1 MLTYLSAE
9 MAKSGA
15 QGYAVLL
22 LHAFP
27 LSATMWQS
35 QIDALEKAGITVIAP
50 NAYGIDGS
58 AEKKDWTFTDYA
70 HELSTLL
77 ESLGVKRVTVVGLSM
92 GGYQA
97 FEFYR
102 LYPDKTVSLVLC
114 DTRADGDTPE
124 ARAGREEFIKA
135 VKAGG
140 AEEAIRRMIPNYFTA
155 ATYTSKPEV
164 VVLAENIIRK
174 QTGNIITEAMRAI
187 MLRYDATTILPAI
200 HCPVLVLN
208 GTEDKLTTPETAK
221 SISCRIP
228 GSQLRLLAAAGHLSN
243 MEKSGEFNRALLDH
257 IEKVRLT

>member
-140 AEEAIRRMIPNYFTA
+140 KIHSER
-155 ATYTSKPEV
+155 
-164 VVLAENIIRK
+164 
-174 QTGNIITEAMRAI
+174 TG
-187 MLRYDATTILPAI
+187 YP
-200 HCPVLVLN
+200 
-208 GTEDKLTTPETAK
+208 
-221 SISCRIP
+221 
-228 GSQLRLLAAAGHLSN
+228 
-243 MEKSGEFNRALLDH
+243 F
-257 IEKVRLT
+257 